1 MQEIEIRI
9 PNGVIFDKTKLAWDA
24 GNKIIIHRGGTGSAK
39 TFDIMIFLIMLAIT
53 NTNWIITVVSESKP
67 HLDIGAIRIL
77 KTVLMKAGLFKS
89 DQFNISTSRYTF
101 DNGTIIEFFSADR
114 IDKALGARRN
124 VLYGNEINS
133 LKFEVW
139 DELARRSEYII
150 GDFNP
155 TQQFWLEKFID
166 FYGKVEVIRSNYS
179 DNPFLPET
187 ERNRIIRRAEMDAN
201 FKRIHIDCEYGSYD
215 GLVFT
220 EFNIID
226 QMPEGLNTFYGMDW
240 GYTNDPTA
248 VVQCAIKDK
257 DIYLNEK
264 LYRTGLTNSDIARIL
279 IDLGIRPNYD
289 EIFAD
294 SAEPKSI
301 EDLRRAGFNIKPAMK
316 GEDSIR
322 KGIDKMKEYRINITQ
337 NSVNLIKEFRN
348 YSWISDKTGQPT
360 NKPIDA
366 FNHGI
371 DSSRYG
377 IMTKLGRPTPIDFFA

>member
-1 MQEIEIRI
+1 MEIEAG
-9 PNGVIFDKTKLAWDA
+9 NIFDRTQTGWEA
-24 GNKIIIHRGGTGSAK
+24 GKKVIIHKGGTGSGK
-39 TFDIMIFLIMLAIT
+39 TYDLMIFLIFYIALQ
-53 NTNWIITVVSESKP
+53 NDGWIITVVSESKP

-77 KTVLMKAGLFKS
+77 KQVLLKAGLFKS
-89 DQFNISTSRYTF
+89 EQFNISTGRYTF
-101 DNGTIIEFFSADR
+101 SNGSVIEFFSADR

-133 LKFEVW
+133 LKFEVF
-139 DELARRSEYII
+139 DELARRSEFVI

-166 FYGKVEVIRSNYS
+166 YYGDVAVILSNYT

-187 ERNRIIRRAEMDAN
+187 ERNRIIRRAEMDTN
-201 FKRIHIDCEYGSYD
+201 FKRIHVDCEYGSYD

-220 EFNIID
+220 QFNLVDSI
-226 QMPEGLNTFYGMDW
+226 PEGLDTFYGMDW

-248 VVQCAIKDK
+248 LIQCAISGN
-257 DIYLNEK
+257 DIYLNEL
-264 LYRTGLTNSDIARIL
+264 LYMTGLTNSDIARMVV
-279 IDLGIRPNYD
+279 DLGVRRNYD

-322 KGIDKMKEYRINITQ
+322 KGIDKMKEYKIHITKH
-337 NSVNLIKEFRN
+337 SVNLIKEFRN
-348 YSWISDKTGQPT
+348 YSWISDKTGNPT

-371 DSSRYG
+371 DASRYG
-377 IMTKLGRPTPIDFFA
+377 IMTKLGRPAPIDFFA

>member
-1 MQEIEIRI
+1 MEIEAG
-9 PNGVIFDKTKLAWDA
+9 NIFDRTQTGWEA
-24 GNKIIIHRGGTGSAK
+24 GNKVIIHKGGTGSGK
-39 TFDIMIFLIMLAIT
+39 TYDLMIFLIFYIALQ
-53 NTNWIITVVSESKP
+53 NDGWIITVVSESKP

-77 KTVLMKAGLFKS
+77 KQVLLKAGLFKS
-89 DQFNISTSRYTF
+89 EQFNISTGRYTF
-101 DNGTIIEFFSADR
+101 SNGSVIEFFSADR

-133 LKFEVW
+133 LKFEVF
-139 DELARRSEYII
+139 DELARRSEFVI

-155 TQQFWLEKFID
+155 TQQFWLEKFIEY
-166 FYGKVEVIRSNYS
+166 YGDVAVILSNYT

-187 ERNRIIRRAEMDAN
+187 ERNRIIRRAEMDSN
-201 FKRIHIDCEYGSYD
+201 FKRIHVDCEYGSYD

-220 EFNIID
+220 QFNLVDSI
-226 QMPEGLNTFYGMDW
+226 PEGLDTFYGMDW

-248 VVQCAIKDK
+248 LIQCAISGN
-257 DIYLNEK
+257 DIYLNEL
-264 LYRTGLTNSDIARIL
+264 LYMTGLTNSDIARMVV
-279 IDLGIRPNYD
+279 DLGVRRNYD

-322 KGIDKMKEYRINITQ
+322 KGIDKMKEYKIHITKH
-337 NSVNLIKEFRN
+337 SVNLIKEFRN
-348 YSWISDKTGQPT
+348 YSWISDKTGNPT

-371 DSSRYG
+371 DASRYG
-377 IMTKLGRPTPIDFFA
+377 IMTKLGRPAPIDFFA